1 MISNQQSQDFY
12 GFGAGKQTRKDQAI
26 QFGTTEIIQVMA
38 ENDQSIFR
46 GTSKLKP
53 LLKLNGIYHYMIK
66 FQRQFFKNN
75 AVPGFVLTT
84 DSILITESKT
94 KTT

>member
-26 QFGTTEIIQVMA
+26 QFGTTEVIQIMA

-46 GTSKLKP
+46 GTSC
-53 LLKLNGIYHYMIK
+53 
-66 FQRQFFKNN
+66 
-75 AVPGFVLTT
+75 
-84 DSILITESKT
+84 
-94 KTT
+94 